1 LAATWGRGCLAQRWL
16 RYEHGAGPAGAV
28 VPRCGTAWNVGR
40 WRRRSA
46 CGDAVS
52 RLATAAE
59 RTLTA
64 MQTLNYDFPANRV
77 PSPRIH
83 VGVVASGDLEVLL
96 DQRPNLAAA
105 QVRVRTSVDG
115 FDTVWQATLARF
127 FAHTPLAGR
136 WELND
141 FGATPAV
148 VTLRLRQAAEAA
160 TS

>member
-1 LAATWGRGCLAQRWL
+1 
-16 RYEHGAGPAGAV
+16 
-28 VPRCGTAWNVGR
+28 
-40 WRRRSA
+40 
-46 CGDAVS
+46 
-52 RLATAAE
+52 
-59 RTLTA
+59 
-64 MQTLNYDFPANRV
+64 MQILNYDFPAERL
-77 PSPRIH
+77 PKRRTHI
-83 VGVVASGDLEVLL
+83 GVVASGDLEVLL
-96 DQRPNLAAA
+96 DEAPDLAAA

-160 TS
+160 TAGQDHAP